1 MAASRERTPVAD
13 ARGYAKRARVEHLTG
28 GETTGNEHLTTLVG
42 ATLIVL
48 LAVISLTIVRI
59 GQLLSD
65 YSRHP
70 DYYDEAGDDVTGRAG
85 RVLALSTPWWPG
97 WCWRFS

>member
-1 MAASRERTPVAD
+1 MPAVL
-13 ARGYAKRARVEHLTG
+13 RA
-28 GETTGNEHLTTLVG
+28 
-42 ATLIVL
+42 
-48 LAVISLTIVRI
+48 
-59 GQLLSD
+59 D